1 MENIPS
7 SQELFDVTGKVAIV
21 TGATGAFGAAAAM
34 GLAKAGAHVMLT
46 GRKAETLEPITSQ
59 ITAAGYSAAFEAG
72 DPVSHEDNTRIVAK
86 TVDQFGGI
94 DIVVTAAGFNK
105 PGPIVEQPVDEWQMI
120 MDVNVKGTYLMLKEA
135 GKVMIEQGRGG
146 KVIIVSSARSTL
158 GMANYTAYSP
168 SKAATDLLAKSL
180 GCEWGP
186 HNINVNAIAPTVFRS
201 PLTQWMFEDDAFYKN
216 FLRRIPIGRLGEA
229 EDFIGSVLFLSSKA
243 SDFMT
248 GAILAVDGGYT
259 AG

>member
-1 MENIPS
+1 MDNIPT
-7 SQELFDVTGKVAIV
+7 SQELFDVSGKVAIV

-34 GLAKAGAHVMLT
+34 GLAKAGAKVMCT
-46 GRKAETLEPITSQ
+46 GRKAETLAPLVKTITD
-59 ITAAGYSAAFEAG
+59 AGYEAMFEAG
-72 DPVSHEDNTRIVAK
+72 DPVSHDDNKRIVAK
-86 TVDQFGGI
+86 TVAAYGGV
-94 DIVVTAAGFNK
+94 DIVVTAAGVNK
-105 PGPIVEQPVDEWQMI
+105 VGAIIDQPVEDWEMV
-120 MDVNVKGTYLMLKEA
+120 MDVNVKGTWLMLKEA
-135 GKVMIEQGRGG
+135 GKVMVEQGRGG
-146 KVIIVSSARSTL
+146 KAIIVSSARSTL

-168 SKAATDLLAKSL
+168 SKAATDLITKSL

-186 HNINVNAIAPTVFRS
+186 YNINVNAIAPTVFRS

-216 FLRRIPIGRLGEA
+216 FLKRIPIGRLGEP
-229 EDFIGSVLFLSSKA
+229 EDFIGSILFLSSKA